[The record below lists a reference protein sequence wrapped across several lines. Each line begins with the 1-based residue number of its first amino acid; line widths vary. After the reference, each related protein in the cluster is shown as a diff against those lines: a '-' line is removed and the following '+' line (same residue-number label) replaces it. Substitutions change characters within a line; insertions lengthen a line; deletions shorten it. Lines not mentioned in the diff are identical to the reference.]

1 MRGCAIGD
9 YWRPIILVRWTITNI
24 IIIFFRDHPQTQVVL
39 LLSISVYFKTMMIYN
54 NLILDRL
61 DFSINLFNE
70 LAASVYLY
78 LMMMLTDF

>member
-1 MRGCAIGD
+1 
-9 YWRPIILVRWTITNI
+9 
-24 IIIFFRDHPQTQVVL
+24 
-39 LLSISVYFKTMMIYN
+39 MMIYY

-70 LAASVYLY
+70 MAASVYLY